1 VSTLIFK
8 ASGLQ
13 VAIVKNGKTLALV
26 PVIPGRDFGT
36 DIEIIAGLKGDESVV
51 MNPSDSLTEG
61 TVVRLADTSA
71 PAQRKP

>member
-1 VSTLIFK
+1 
-8 ASGLQ
+8 